1 MGISQVIAPLAI
13 RLLQLPS
20 SAAACDRN
28 WSQQGLVHTKLRNRL
43 TPDKV
48 KKLVAV
54 KASLN
59 RMVVKTPRSLKDCT
73 RTVTVVNDR
82 NVSTSD
88 AEESPSDL
96 EEESLSDVENSDIDE
111 DDE

>member
-1 MGISQVIAPLAI
+1 
-13 RLLQLPS
+13 
-20 SAAACDRN
+20 
-28 WSQQGLVHTKLRNRL
+28 
-43 TPDKV
+43 
-48 KKLVAV
+48 
-54 KASLN
+54 
-59 RMVVKTPRSLKDCT
+59 MVVKTLRSLKDCT